1 MSKQIIRITL
11 FKMPSESDIEAALAK
26 YSTLQGTAVKDGKPY
41 ILSARAFKTYDDPR
55 NNGFTVCGRTVFSSL
70 EDMKYYDEDCEAHK
84 ELKAEFKGKVAMPG
98 GVMTVYMDGD
108 A

>member
-1 MSKQIIRITL
+1 
-11 FKMPSESDIEAALAK
+11 
-26 YSTLQGTAVKDGKPY
+26 
-41 ILSARAFKTYDDPR
+41 
-55 NNGFTVCGRTVFSSL
+55 
-70 EDMKYYDEDCEAHK
+70 MKYYDEDCEAHK